1 MPVTRRSFVKVVG
14 AGGLGAFAA
23 PFLSARGA
31 EAASAASLD
40 AMLQAPP
47 AGTPVG
53 IRLDSNE
60 NPNGPG
66 RAVLDAVHEAFG
78 VSNRYPAGPTTELV
92 KALAKARGVT
102 IENILMGC
110 GSTEILSIAVRKFTS
125 PTKALVMASPTYE
138 DPAAV
143 AKVFGTPVTAV
154 PVTGDLKLDL
164 DAMAEAARGA
174 GLVYLCNPNNPTGTV
189 HGAAEVNDFI
199 AKLGQTSPDTTIL
212 VDEAYH
218 EFVEDPSYATAI
230 PVAMQNPRVFVA
242 RTFSKI
248 YGMAG
253 MRLGYAIGMPETI
266 KAMTPLKLGHSTNML
281 AVAAALAALKDPAHV
296 EREQRLNHDS
306 KAFTQKF
313 FEKSGYTVIPSAANF
328 MMVDIRRD
336 SKQFQADCKAH
347 GVLVGRPFP
356 PLTTHAR
363 ISIGTLA
370 EMRRAAEVF
379 KRVLVTA

>member
-1 MPVTRRSFVKVVG
+1 VS

-23 PFLSARGA
+23 PWLSARGA
-31 EAASAASLD
+31 EAAYATSLD
-40 AMLQAPP
+40 GMSLDAPP
-47 AGTPVG
+47 AGTPAG

-78 VSNRYPAGPTTELV
+78 VSNRYPRGPADELV
-92 KALAKARGVT
+92 KAIAKARGVT
-102 IENILMGC
+102 PENILMGC
-110 GSTEILSIAVRKFTS
+110 GSTEILNIAVRTFTS
-125 PTKALVMASPTYE
+125 PTKGLVVASPTYE
-138 DPAAV
+138 DPGVV
-143 AKVFGTPVTAV
+143 AKAHGTPVKAV

-174 GLVYLCNPNNPTGTV
+174 GLVYLCNPNNPTATV
-189 HGAAEVNDFI
+189 HGAAAVNDFI
-199 AKLGQTSPDTTIL
+199 ARVGATSPETTIL

-253 MRLGYAIGMPETI
+253 MRLGYAIALPETI
-266 KAMTPLKLGHSTNML
+266 KAMTPLRLGNSTNML
-281 AVAAALAALKDPAHV
+281 AVAGALAALKNPAHIDR
-296 EREQRLNHDS
+296 ERRLNHDS
-306 KAFTQKF
+306 KVFTQKF

-336 SKQFQADCKAH
+336 SKQFQADCKTH

-356 PLTTHAR
+356 PLTTYAR
-363 ISIGTLA
+363 ISIGTA
-370 EMRRAAEVF
+370 DEMRRAAEVF